1 MSKSATNNNSQPPAG
16 SLRIYSWAHWA
27 ISSAL
32 LMAILLFVAYLQLEE
47 ILFLKGELL
56 QLSLPAFTGIYLTL
70 ANWNFIKKWALI
82 LLPIWLAVALAIGL
96 LGILGATLF
105 LSEVEPG
112 EYWWIDFLVQI
123 LPALLSGH
131 WLYNGYSQMSRR
143 GSWTVYLLLLFW
155 CVLGSLLFF
164 SDTINFFILQAIYLS
179 GLGSILQLI
188 HRLGWD
194 KT

>member
-1 MSKSATNNNSQPPAG
+1 MSKNATNNNPQPLAAVR
-16 SLRIYSWAHWA
+16 LYSWTHWA
-27 ISSAL
+27 ISSSL
-32 LMAILLFVAYLQLEE
+32 LLAILLLVAYLQLEE

-56 QLSLPAFTGIYLTL
+56 LSLPAFTGVYLSL

-96 LGILGATLF
+96 LGILGAKIF

-112 EYWWIDFLVQI
+112 DYWWIDFLVQI

-131 WLYNGYSQMSRR
+131 WLYNGYSQMSTK
-143 GSWTVYLLLLFW
+143 GSWFIYLLLLFW

-164 SDTINFFILQAIYLS
+164 SDSINFFILQAVYLG
-179 GLGSILQLI
+179 GLGSILQLL
-188 HRLGWD
+188 HRFGKD
-194 KT
+194 K